1 MTMRIALVIC
11 AALALTVGVATA
23 SGGNGGNSANAKT
36 CQKGGWMLHTTASG
50 ASFVNQSDCVSYA
63 AGGGALVAKG
73 KSQLDCESFG
83 SAYSTDPATDLSG
96 ITNLPG
102 GTFIWSCNGVALTG
116 SQYSTLAADCVAD
129 TSNSYA
135 FGNAN
140 QSANYSCFK
149 F

>member
-1 MTMRIALVIC
+1 MIEAVTTNDSLDGVVRAYPGQKGEPMTMRIALVIC

-83 SAYSTDPATDLSG
+83 SAYSTDP
-96 ITNLPG
+96 
-102 GTFIWSCNGVALTG
+102 
-116 SQYSTLAADCVAD
+116 
-129 TSNSYA
+129 
-135 FGNAN
+135 
-140 QSANYSCFK
+140 
-149 F
+149 